1 MEHLSEKGFSFIA
14 EPWPMVPG
22 RPVVVCVHGAG
33 MSGYFWV
40 RQVQGLSPVANMVA
54 IDLPGHGGSRAASA
68 DTVDAYAGHVLAF
81 VEALGFDRPV
91 LCGHSMGGAVV
102 QHLLAHHPGRFAGG
116 ILANTGARLKVL
128 PLVFD
133 ALQKGIQ
140 AFEELT
146 LATAVCPQNK
156 TDETE
161 QIVQKA
167 AVTDPAVAIGDFTAC
182 NTFDLMDRVSEIQA
196 PVLVIG
202 ATDDLSTP
210 AKYASFLADRIPRA
224 HLLVVESAGHMAPLE
239 KPDEINGAVTDFLKE
254 VLCQGG
260 DRW

>member
-14 EPWPMVPG
+14 EPWPMVPD

-54 IDLPGHGGSRAASA
+54 IDLPGHGGSRFAGA
-68 DTVDAYAGHVLAF
+68 DTVEVYAGHVLAF
-81 VEALGFDRPV
+81 VDTFGFDKPV
-91 LCGHSMGGAVV
+91 LCGHSMGGAVT
-102 QHLLAHHPGRFAGG
+102 QHLLVSHPGRFSGG

-128 PLVFD
+128 PLVFET
-133 ALQKGIQ
+133 LQKGIQ
-140 AFEELT
+140 AFTELT
-146 LATAVCPQNK
+146 LATAICPQNK

-161 QIVQKA
+161 EIIQKA
-167 AVTDPAVAIGDFTAC
+167 SVTDPAVAIGDFTAC
-182 NTFDLMDRVSEIQA
+182 NTFDLMDRVPEIQA

-210 AKYASFLADRIPRA
+210 AKYAAFLADRIPGAR
-224 HLLVVESAGHMAPLE
+224 LKMVESAGHMAPLE
-239 KPDEINGAVTDFLKE
+239 KPDEINSAVADFLGTAWP
-254 VLCQGG
+254 V
-260 DRW
+260 